1 MNEIDLGSEIY
12 VDTNTERENLTYAL
26 GQLFGSSPD
35 KYNNVETSIGEL
47 SVLKNDDFDEQI
59 RKDEENGFLY
69 YRYLLEIEPTEEFGK
84 ENAVEFVGKILDYLW
99 SQGCPAVASCDYE
112 ELLPNNGGYKSPNV
126 PKPQ

>member
-1 MNEIDLGSEIY
+1 M
-12 VDTNTERENLTYAL
+12 T
-26 GQLFGSSPD
+26 
-35 KYNNVETSIGEL
+35 
-47 SVLKNDDFDEQI
+47 DFDEQI

-99 SQGCPAVASCDYE
+99 SQGFPAVASCDYE